1 MNNTSDINELP
12 ITVTAE
18 EIAAYDAMHLG
29 MDVGVCQWDKM
40 EEDAPEPDTVQSVSA
55 FLAMLK
61 ADTVKALS
69 LSEMTTVTFP
79 PYEET
84 GKALYEET
92 ATVTFRLPEFITT
105 ESGNRKIS
113 LLFNFDT
120 LTKETREKS

>member
-1 MNNTSDINELP
+1 MNNTSDFNELP

-40 EEDAPEPDTVQSVSA
+40 EEAIPEPDTVQSVSA

-61 ADTVKALS
+61 ENTVRALS

-105 ESGNRKIS
+105 ESGEREIN
-113 LLFNFDT
+113 LLFDFDK
-120 LTKETREKS
+120 LTTHTRNI

>member
-1 MNNTSDINELP
+1 MNNTSDFNELP

-55 FLAMLK
+55 FFAMLK
-61 ADTVKALS
+61 ENTAKALS
-69 LSEMTTVTFP
+69 LSKMITVTFP
-79 PYEET
+79 P
-84 GKALYEET
+84 YEET

-105 ESGNRKIS
+105 ESGDREIN
-113 LLFNFDT
+113 LLFDFDK
-120 LTKETREKS
+120 LTTHTRNI

>member
-1 MNNTSDINELP
+1 MNNTSDFNELP

-29 MDVGVCQWDKM
+29 MDVGVCQWDRM

-55 FLAMLK
+55 FFALLREN
-61 ADTVKALS
+61 TVKALS

-79 PYEET
+79 PFEET
-84 GKALYEET
+84 GKAFCEET

-105 ESGNRKIS
+105 ESGEREIN
-113 LLFNFDT
+113 LLFDFDKFAAHT
-120 LTKETREKS
+120 GNM